1 MNSNNLIT
9 QTQAEIKP
17 TRVWRL
23 VVAACLIVLIY
34 RESILD
40 WSKVGGDSMQ
50 PTLLSGDRVSVNKL
64 AFGLRLPFFDH
75 ALWSWAL
82 PSRGDVITFMSPDGQ
97 RMLVKRVIAV
107 PGDEVRLKH
116 HRLSINGEP
125 AHYLHLDGSDI
136 ANDFTLPPGQYL
148 ERSMDT
154 IRSIQISTVAP
165 LPLNSHIELTMVP
178 AGKLLV
184 LGDHRNQSWD
194 FRKLGWID
202 QASVIGRAERVL
214 WSLNADNGLRNARWW
229 LPLRPADS

>member
-1 MNSNNLIT
+1 
-9 QTQAEIKP
+9 
-17 TRVWRL
+17 
-23 VVAACLIVLIY
+23 
-34 RESILD
+34 
-40 WSKVGGDSMQ
+40 MQ

-136 ANDFTLPPGQYL
+136 SNDFTLPTGQYL

-214 WSLNADNGLRNARWW
+214 WSLNADSGLRNARWW